1 MYTKFILKKI
11 LNYSALG
18 LSSILSTLVFIA
30 IMSFSSVCL
39 NAQCLMGSNGNPPC
53 ILSNCNIGSKK
64 CLKLKVHFIN
74 NAIAGTPST
83 APNDMFMA
91 GFIGAINSYFLPG
104 NIEFTFDEECIHRV
118 DMPNKTQN
126 TLGND
131 LIKDSSGEVIEN
143 TIFGYKRGYINAYV
157 YQVNNGS
164 GFAWGQM
171 DPKNEFL
178 FAGLDPK
185 TFAHELGHIL
195 SLYHTRANQSYL
207 NSSTWECKGGD
218 STTLG
223 DFIPDTDAD
232 PYTMDLDDDKIQDKD
247 KWFSNCS
254 TLSEI
259 NNYPDACGNTTIPWN
274 PPISNLMGI
283 DEAHS
288 CWDHFTPCQFS
299 AMHCEIENNLQD
311 YLSDCLQGA
320 DPTCS
325 ADIEI
330 NMPTVWTG
338 VTKIMCPG
346 QKIKISK
353 NGSLTL
359 IYSKI
364 TKSMLPRNN
373 DCPTLTG
380 MWDGIY
386 IEPAAYGSPQIPG
399 GSPSPTGGILS
410 VTEGSVIE
418 FSINGIQAPG
428 SHNGITISNSKM
440 ENNGMAIYSRGPG
453 GLISSG
459 NVLISSSQIISS
471 PASLPVLIRM
481 NGSNLTIQSSSQIT
495 NLGGLGITGIK
506 SYNGKL
512 IVKNST
518 VKDFGVGVD
527 KELNGGIGIGLV
539 LNINHILGDFI
550 SVRNTSSGVTATKNY
565 FEGKINQIGKSY
577 GRWHAN
583 TFKKDVSLNNPS
595 LSYSFSENQ
604 FDGSNLDLNNN
615 QSLTDATCNIWKST
629 NIAAYGFV
637 DVNNIK
643 PSWGLKELS
652 SGNKH
657 DGSMPNMFNLGPKEI
672 KNYHTFADLL
682 TVFTYGVQFTG
693 ADAVAANPDCQYNLF
708 PTKFTGGG
716 GSSENEYNN
725 DTNYQLW
732 LNLTQQLNTLIT
744 QAGNATGQTLQYLL
758 EQIADVKVSSGQAVL
773 NALQNIDPI
782 ESPGSY
788 DLWVSRADDIVIQQ
802 ITMIGYWNSTDF
814 SGLYNY
820 INGLSLSG
828 DDHLD
833 RGNLLSGLNTLT
845 TFQSQ
850 SKNLSQLEEE
860 DLNILIGIASSSFG
874 SYTALIRAW
883 LNIQYDIRID
893 PPAELNSYSRKYTN
907 SDLGITS
914 TLILVPNPTS
924 DCVDLIWKG
933 IDPSVM
939 LAITD
944 LTGKLKFS
952 SKVMKNIPVCLK
964 GVLGSGLF
972 ILQISSGN
980 SSQRFETRKLIIE

>member
-1 MYTKFILKKI
+1 
-11 LNYSALG
+11 
-18 LSSILSTLVFIA
+18 
-30 IMSFSSVCL
+30 
-39 NAQCLMGSNGNPPC
+39 
-53 ILSNCNIGSKK
+53 
-64 CLKLKVHFIN
+64 
-74 NAIAGTPST
+74 
-83 APNDMFMA
+83 MA

-118 DMPNKTQN
+118 EMPNKTQN
-126 TLGND
+126 TLGID
-131 LIKDSSGEVIEN
+131 LMKDSNGEVIEN

-178 FAGLDPK
+178 FASLDPK
-185 TFAHELGHIL
+185 TFAHELGHVL
-195 SLYHTRANQSYL
+195 SLFHTRANQDYT
-207 NSSTWECKGGD
+207 NPFTWECKGGI

-223 DFIPDTDAD
+223 DFISDTYAD

-299 AMHCEIENNLQD
+299 AMHCEIENNLQN
-311 YLSDCLQGA
+311 YLTDCLLGA

-325 ADIEI
+325 TDIEI
-330 NMPTVWTG
+330 NIPTVWSNI
-338 VTKIMCPG
+338 TKIMCPG

-359 IYSKI
+359 INSKI
-364 TKSMLPRNN
+364 TKSMQPRNTE
-373 DCPTLTG
+373 CPTLTG

-386 IEPAAYGSPQIPG
+386 IESAGYGSGQTPG
-399 GSPSPTGGILS
+399 GPPSPTGGILS
-410 VTEGSVIE
+410 VTENSVIE

-440 ENNGMAIYSRGPG
+440 ENNGIAIYSKGPG

-459 NVLISSSQIISS
+459 NVLITSSQINSS

-495 NLGGLGITGIK
+495 NLGGSEITGIK

-512 IVKNST
+512 IVKYST
-518 VKDFGVGVD
+518 IKDFGVGID
-527 KELNGGIGIGLV
+527 KELNGGIGIGLI
-539 LNINHILGDFI
+539 LSNNHILGDYI

-565 FEGKINQIGKSY
+565 FEGEINQIGKSY
-577 GRWHAN
+577 GRWYAN
-583 TFKKDVSLNNPS
+583 TFKKDVSLNNPT
-595 LSYSFSENQ
+595 LSYFFSENQ
-604 FDGSNLDLNNN
+604 FDGSKMALNNN
-615 QSLTDATCNIWKST
+615 QSLTDATCNVWKNT
-629 NIAAYGFV
+629 QIAAYGFV
-637 DVNNIK
+637 DVNDIK
-643 PSWGLKELS
+643 ASWGAKEVS

-657 DGSMPNMFNLGPKEI
+657 DGSMPGMINIGTKPISNYQWLG
-672 KNYHTFADLL
+672 DLL
-682 TVFTYGVQFTG
+682 TVFTYGFQFTG
-693 ADAVAANPDCQYNLF
+693 RNADAPNLNCQYNLF
-708 PTKFTGGG
+708 PTQFTGGG
-716 GSSENEYNN
+716 GGSESEYNN
-725 DTNYQLW
+725 DNNNQLW
-732 LNLTQQLNTLIT
+732 SNLTQQLNSLET
-744 QAGNATGQTLQYLL
+744 QAGNATGQALQYLQ
-758 EQIADVKVSSGQAVL
+758 EQIADVKVSIGQTVL
-773 NALQNIDPI
+773 NALQNIDPL
-782 ESPGSY
+782 ESPVSY
-788 DLWVSRADDIVIQQ
+788 DLWVSRGDVVVSQQ
-802 ITMIGYWNSTDF
+802 ITMIGYWNSTDY

-924 DCVDLIWKG
+924 DCVELIWRG
-933 IDPSVM
+933 TDPSIM
-939 LAITD
+939 LAVTD

-952 SKVMKNIPVCLK
+952 SNVLKNVPVCLK
-964 GVLGSGLF
+964 DVLGSGLF

-980 SSQRFETRKLIIE
+980 SSQIFETRKLIIK